1 MTALTALPSL
11 HSHAD
16 RSPDADGPPR
26 PVLVTVVPWDDP
38 VVDAGGIDPRSAYV
52 ERCWL
57 PLLGPSATW
66 FLRFVADRLD
76 AHPDGFPLDL
86 DGTARAIGLGGL
98 GSRHSP
104 FRRAILRCGRYG
116 LVRHVGPDTLAVRR
130 AVTPIPHRHVG
141 RLPPAVQDLHN
152 RWIAPH
158 PAMATERRRARLLAL
173 DLVILG
179 EDPAG
184 IERRLL
190 RWGVHPALAYEA
202 AEWGS
207 SRPAFDP

>member
-1 MTALTALPSL
+1 MTALAALPSL
-11 HSHAD
+11 P
-16 RSPDADGPPR
+16 PDPDQPPGGASR
-26 PVLVTVVPWDDP
+26 PTLVTVIPWDDP

-66 FLRFVADRLD
+66 FLRLAANRLD

-86 DGTARAIGLGGL
+86 DATARAIGLGGL

-104 FRRAILRCGRYG
+104 FRRAVLRCGRYG
-116 LVRHVGPDTLAVRR
+116 LARHVGPDTLAVRR
-130 AVTPIPHRHVG
+130 LVTPIPHRHVA
-141 RLPPAVQDLHN
+141 RLPPAAQELHD
-152 RWIAPH
+152 RWTRPH
-158 PAMATERRRARLLAL
+158 PAMAAERRRARLLAL

-190 RWGVHPALAYEA
+190 LWGIHPALAYEV

>member
-1 MTALTALPSL
+1 MTALAALPSL
-11 HSHAD
+11 PPN
-16 RSPDADGPPR
+16 PDQPPGIGASR
-26 PVLVTVVPWDDP
+26 PTLVTVIPWDDP

-66 FLRFVADRLD
+66 FLRLAANRLD

-86 DGTARAIGLGGL
+86 DATARAIGLGGL

-104 FRRAILRCGRYG
+104 FRRAVLRCGRYG
-116 LVRHVGPDTLAVRR
+116 LARHVGPDTLAVRR
-130 AVTPIPHRHVG
+130 LVTPIPHRHVA
-141 RLPPAVQDLHN
+141 RLPPAAQELHD
-152 RWIAPH
+152 RWTRPH
-158 PAMATERRRARLLAL
+158 PAMAAERRRARLLAL

-190 RWGVHPALAYEA
+190 LWGIHPALAYEV